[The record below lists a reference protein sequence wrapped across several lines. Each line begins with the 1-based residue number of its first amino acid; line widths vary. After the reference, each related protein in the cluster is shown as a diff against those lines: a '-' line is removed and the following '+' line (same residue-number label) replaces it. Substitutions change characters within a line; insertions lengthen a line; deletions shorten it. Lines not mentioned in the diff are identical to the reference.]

1 MNECMF
7 VGIVSVALYIFFIS
21 GSEGVGL
28 GQGAAIQTPS
38 GKDVCM
44 NGV

>member
-1 MNECMF
+1 MF
-7 VGIVSVALYIFFIS
+7 LGIVSIALYILFVS

-38 GKDVCM
+38 G
-44 NGV
+44 NGT